1 VRVSREVRNVPMPN
15 YHRPLWS
22 HDGRIDRWLVY
33 DFVLPGTLLMR
44 SGARPAGAADGSA
57 GIEFHSCQ
65 ALTPETAATT
75 HYFFQEAHRPWQ
87 GDDTTT
93 RALFDGLLAAFKEDR
108 RTIEAQAANIALVS
122 EKPML
127 ALMMDKALVQYRRLH
142 ERALEAE
149 SSRTT

>member
-1 VRVSREVRNVPMPN
+1 
-15 YHRPLWS
+15 
-22 HDGRIDRWLVY
+22 
-33 DFVLPGTLLMR
+33 
-44 SGARPAGAADGSA
+44 
-57 GIEFHSCQ
+57 
-65 ALTPETAATT
+65 
-75 HYFFQEAHRPWQ
+75 
-87 GDDTTT
+87 
-93 RALFDGLLAAFKEDR
+93 LLAAFKEDR